1 MLSIELIVRSDE
13 AKTRNISSSLF
24 FHLFAYLL
32 SPMVLIFDFWRH
44 KYFVLLCQIA
54 MAFFGATRQVAKTLA
69 AIFFSL
75 VHCTFYYLSSGLV
88 GVKYKFVIICQIC
101 ALHETQKFVVFLA
114 ITCQVMLKLFIYEII
129 FLQGIMGQS

>member
-24 FHLFAYLL
+24 FHLFTYLL

-75 VHCTFYYLSSGLV
+75 VHCTYYYLSSGLF

-101 ALHETQKFVVFLA
+101 ALHETQKVCRLFSDYVPSDVKVVY
-114 ITCQVMLKLFIYEII
+114 I
-129 FLQGIMGQS
+129 